1 MADKLSLKTHI
12 VDVNLDVNSYTS
24 EILNNTGRNSLIR
37 QPLTYFTDSHL
48 RQPVHDNE
56 RMGARLFDNETPGYL
71 YIVVFKIGNT
81 SLATPDLVQH
91 KYPPA

>member
-24 EILNNTGRNSLIR
+24 EIVNNTGRNSLIR
-37 QPLTYFTDSHL
+37 QPLAYFTDDHL

-56 RMGARLFDNETPGYL
+56 RMRARLLDNE
-71 YIVVFKIGNT
+71 
-81 SLATPDLVQH
+81 SQATCI
-91 KYPPA
+91 